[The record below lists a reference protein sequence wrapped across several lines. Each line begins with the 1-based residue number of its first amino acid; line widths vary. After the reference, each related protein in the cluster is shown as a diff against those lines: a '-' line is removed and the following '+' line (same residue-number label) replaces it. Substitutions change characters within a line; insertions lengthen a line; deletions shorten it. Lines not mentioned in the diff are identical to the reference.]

1 VSKRFPVVPIVAA
14 LAVLSTLGA
23 LATGALRRVGVS
35 QGYAPQ
41 QPIDFSHRIHAG
53 DNQIP
58 CLYCH
63 FAAERSR
70 HAGIPPLELC
80 MNCHARL
87 KVALAEVEKL
97 KEAVA
102 QRRAVRWV
110 KVHNLPDFVYFNHSQ
125 HVLRGISCSACH
137 GRIETM
143 ERVRQVSPLTM
154 GWCIGCHRAKGV
166 VPPSQHG
173 GPAVAGGTG
182 AAIGGQ
188 DCSKCH
194 Y

>member
-1 VSKRFPVVPIVAA
+1 LSRLALLVLM
-14 LAVLSTLGA
+14 LAVLSGAGA
-23 LATGALRRVGVS
+23 LAVSGLRRVGVS
-35 QGYAPQ
+35 QGYAPE
-41 QPIDFSHRIHAG
+41 QPIAFSHRIHAG
-53 DNQIP
+53 DNKVP

-63 FAAERSR
+63 YAAERSR
-70 HAGIPPLELC
+70 HAGIPPLAVC
-80 MNCHARL
+80 MNCHSQV
-87 KVALAEVEKL
+87 KVASAEVEKL

-102 QRRAVRWV
+102 QRRAVSWV

-125 HVLRGISCSACH
+125 HVVRGIACSACH
-137 GRIETM
+137 GPIERM
-143 ERVRQVSPLTM
+143 ERVRQVAPLTM
-154 GWCIGCHRAKGV
+154 GWCIGCHRAKGI

-173 GPAVAGGTG
+173 APAVAGGTQ